1 MRATSVVAL
10 GCWASAGTIKALG
23 AGLGWLPAIMLGVI
37 TAVGG
42 GILRDFC
49 IGEIPSVLGGNTLYA
64 TAALAAS
71 AVLVITPHHCTDP
84 GNRGTH
90 RRRCRSLP
98 AGRMASLEA
107 AARPLLRADQNRT
120 GSSSA
125 AADQTRGR
133 LRLDVVHRASLTPRD
148 DGSGP
153 PVTGEAARTRVGSG
167 GRADSLQAAY
177 AIAILIT
184 RSHRARR
191 GCCSILREVATSS
204 SRGMSNGR
212 RC

>member
-84 GNRGTH
+84 GNRGRH

-120 GSSSA
+120 GSSQLLPIRPPVDFASTWFTAHRSRPGTTAQAHPSQVKLLAPESARVGARIPSKLLMRLRFSSPARTGPGA
-125 AADQTRGR
+125 AA
-133 LRLDVVHRASLTPRD
+133 V
-148 DGSGP
+148 
-153 PVTGEAARTRVGSG
+153 
-167 GRADSLQAAY
+167 
-177 AIAILIT
+177 
-184 RSHRARR
+184 RSSVR
-191 GCCSILREVATSS
+191 
-204 SRGMSNGR
+204 
-212 RC
+212 

>member
-71 AVLVITPHHCTDP
+71 AVLVITPHHCTNP
-84 GNRGTH
+84 GIGAGIVVGAGLCLLAGWRRWRLPQGPFFELTKIGQAPAQLLPIRPLVDFASTWFTAHRSRPGTTAQAHPSQVKLLAPESARVGARIPSKLRLRFSSPARTGRG
-90 RRRCRSLP
+90 
-98 AGRMASLEA
+98 A
-107 AARPLLRADQNRT
+107 AAVR
-120 GSSSA
+120 SSV
-125 AADQTRGR
+125 R
-133 LRLDVVHRASLTPRD
+133 
-148 DGSGP
+148 
-153 PVTGEAARTRVGSG
+153 
-167 GRADSLQAAY
+167 
-177 AIAILIT
+177 
-184 RSHRARR
+184 
-191 GCCSILREVATSS
+191 
-204 SRGMSNGR
+204 
-212 RC
+212 

>member
-84 GNRGTH
+84 GESGQ
-90 RRRCRSLP
+90 
-98 AGRMASLEA
+98 A
-107 AARPLLRADQNRT
+107 
-120 GSSSA
+120 SSSVPVSA
-125 AADQTRGR
+125 CWPDG
-133 LRLDVVHRASLTPRD
+133 VV
-148 DGSGP
+148 
-153 PVTGEAARTRVGSG
+153 G
-167 GRADSLQAAY
+167 GCRKAP
-177 AIAILIT
+177 
-184 RSHRARR
+184 
-191 GCCSILREVATSS
+191 SS
-204 SRGMSNGR
+204 S
-212 RC
+212 